1 MNSFSMGYSYDDILI
16 KPKLSIVKSRS
27 EIKLNTKISKN
38 VSLKIPIVSSNMD
51 TVTEDKMAI

>member
-38 VSLKIPIVSSNMD
+38 VSLKFNF
-51 TVTEDKMAI
+51 KL